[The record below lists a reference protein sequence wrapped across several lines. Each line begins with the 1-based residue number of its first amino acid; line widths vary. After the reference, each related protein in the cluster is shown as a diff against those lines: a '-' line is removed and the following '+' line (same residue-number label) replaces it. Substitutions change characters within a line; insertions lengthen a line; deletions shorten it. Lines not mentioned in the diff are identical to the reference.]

1 MIPRVCDDVRAAL
14 GSAEFCEETE
24 RGARVITH
32 CLYPSFEP
40 VSVFVAR
47 FGDGYAVSDAGGA
60 VAAAWIHG
68 RDDIRKILKREAVR
82 FGVEAAGDSIQAEA
96 ASLEWL
102 RGAILAVA
110 NASSSSARYAVERAV
125 LANEKVLAERIYEAL
140 ARVVPAQRI
149 AREFEYRGASGKN
162 WRADYA
168 VVTDSNRLIVNAVTP
183 HHASISAKY
192 VAFADIES
200 DGNSVEK
207 FAVFERPLES
217 DDKSLITQVAA
228 LVPIKSLAAGTRR
241 ALAH

>member
-1 MIPRVCDDVRAAL
+1 MTPRVCDDVRAAL

-24 RGARVITH
+24 RGARVVTN

-68 RDDIRKILKREAVR
+68 RDDIKKILKREALR

-96 ASLEWL
+96 SSLEWL
-102 RGAILAVA
+102 RTAILAVA
-110 NASSSSARYAVERAV
+110 NASGSAARHAVERAV
-125 LANEKVLAERIYEAL
+125 LANEKILAERIYEAL
-140 ARVVPAQRI
+140 AKVVPAQRI
-149 AREFEYRGASGKN
+149 ARDFEYRGASGKN

-168 VVTDSNRLIVNAVTP
+168 VVTDSNRLIINAVTP

-192 VAFADIES
+192 VAFADVES
-200 DGNSVEK
+200 DSKSVEK
-207 FAVFERPLES
+207 FAVFERPLAS

-228 LVPIKSLAAGTRR
+228 LVPIKSLPAGTRR

>member
-1 MIPRVCDDVRAAL
+1 MSPRVCDDVRAAL
-14 GSAEFCEETE
+14 GSAEFCEETD
-24 RGARVITH
+24 RGARILTH

-60 VAAAWIHG
+60 VAAAWAHG
-68 RDDIRKILKREAVR
+68 RDDIKKILRREALR
-82 FGVEAAGDSIQAEA
+82 FGVEATGDAIQAEA
-96 ASLEWL
+96 SSIEWL
-102 RGAILAVA
+102 RTAILAVA
-110 NASSSSARYAVERAV
+110 NASSSAASHAVERAV
-125 LANEKVLAERIYEAL
+125 LANEKVLAERIYETL
-140 ARVVPAQRI
+140 AKVVPVQKI

-168 VVTDSNRLIVNAVTP
+168 IVTDFSRLIINAVTP

-192 VAFADIES
+192 VAFADIEAS
-200 DGNSVEK
+200 ERAVEK

-241 ALAH
+241 ALTH

>member
-1 MIPRVCDDVRAAL
+1 MTARVCDDVRTAL

-24 RGARVITH
+24 RGARVVTH

-47 FGDGYAVSDAGGA
+47 FGDGYAVSDGGGA

-68 RDDIRKILKREAVR
+68 RDDIKKVLKREAVR
-82 FGVEAAGDSIQAEA
+82 FGADSSGDSIQAEA
-96 ASLEWL
+96 PSLEWL
-102 RGAILAVA
+102 RSAILAVA
-110 NASSSSARYAVERAV
+110 NASSSAARSAVERAV
-125 LANEKVLAERIYEAL
+125 VANEKVLAERIYEAL
-140 ARVVPAQRI
+140 SKVVPAQRI
-149 AREFEYRGASGKN
+149 AREFEYRGSSGKS

-168 VVTDSNRLIVNAVTP
+168 VVTDSSRLIINAVTP

-200 DGNSVEK
+200 ADKSVEK

-228 LVPIKSLAAGTRR
+228 LVPIRSLAAGTRR

>member
-1 MIPRVCDDVRAAL
+1 MTPRVCDDVRAAL
-14 GSAEFCEETE
+14 GSAEFCEETD
-24 RGARVITH
+24 RGARVVTH

-47 FGDGYAVSDAGGA
+47 FGDGYAVSDGGGA

-68 RDDIRKILKREAVR
+68 RDDIKKILKREAVR
-82 FGVEAAGDSIQAEA
+82 FGAEAAGDSIQAEA
-96 ASLEWL
+96 PSMEWL
-102 RGAILAVA
+102 RTAILAVA
-110 NASSSSARYAVERAV
+110 NASSSAARHAVERAV
-125 LANEKVLAERIYEAL
+125 TANEKVLAERIYEAL
-140 ARVVPAQRI
+140 AKVVPSQRI

-168 VVTDSNRLIVNAVTP
+168 VVTDANRLILNAVTP

-200 DGNSVEK
+200 DGKLVEK

-228 LVPIKSLAAGTRR
+228 LVPIRSLAAGTRR